1 MNYQLDVQGYY
12 KDQSRTGFPH
22 SSGIYFVYRGIYIPH
37 LKTVTLMELLY
48 IGETENLYDRHNEH
62 DKRNEFLARLQEGEE
77 LFYSF
82 ALTESLSNEQRKKVE
97 AALIYELCPP
107 LNVQNVDSFIYDE
120 ITINVLGD
128 RHAYIPDQI
137 DAPSY

>member
-97 AALIYELCPP
+97 VALIYELCPP

-137 DAPSY
+137 NAPSY

>member
-1 MNYQLDVQGYY
+1 MNCQLEIQGYY
-12 KDQSRTGFPH
+12 KDLSRTGFPH
-22 SSGIYFVYRGIYIPH
+22 SSGIYFVYRGIYMPH

-82 ALTESLSNEQRKKVE
+82 ALTDSLPNDQRKKVE

-107 LNVQNVDSFIYDE
+107 LNVQNVDSFICE
-120 ITINVLGD
+120 ETTINILGD
-128 RHAYIPDQI
+128 RHAYIPAQI
-137 DAPSY
+137 NATSY

>member
-107 LNVQNVDSFIYDE
+107 LNVHNVDSFIYDE

-137 DAPSY
+137 NTPSY

>member
-12 KDQSRTGFPH
+12 KDQSRIGFPQ

-137 DAPSY
+137 NAPSY

>member
-1 MNYQLDVQGYY
+1 M
-12 KDQSRTGFPH
+12 
-22 SSGIYFVYRGIYIPH
+22 PH

-82 ALTESLSNEQRKKVE
+82 ALTDSLPNDQRKKVE

-107 LNVQNVDSFIYDE
+107 LNVQNVDSFICE
-120 ITINVLGD
+120 ETTINILGD
-128 RHAYIPDQI
+128 RHAYIPAQI
-137 DAPSY
+137 NAPSY

>member
-107 LNVQNVDSFIYDE
+107 LNVHNVDSFIYDE

-137 DAPSY
+137 NAPSY